1 MITFNDTGIFTSIDG
16 LSLAANMK
24 IEVQMPKQLPR
35 DAIVMDKKAVQDAS
49 LAAMGVSIVL
59 GFFFSAVINQMLAI
73 VENICIILHM
83 FILTLEYPIHVMD
96 FFGAMFPLITFD
108 LFPTDELYESMFHW
122 EENDIDD
129 DPIND

>member
-1 MITFNDTGIFTSIDG
+1 
-16 LSLAANMK
+16 
-24 IEVQMPKQLPR
+24 
-35 DAIVMDKKAVQDAS
+35 MDKKAVQDAS